1 MYGDFLRFLK
11 INVIVFDGYS
21 LSTKD
26 VTHQKRS
33 GKLSTVVEVK
43 EVNNCPTDW
52 NTFLTNYLNKGAF
65 VSSLSAYLRSRGF
78 QVIEWPS
85 DANTTIVKATIDIA
99 KDQNVVVYSDDTV
112 LLHHFFINRSNMK
125 DNYLTNMTRQKD
137 QARTC
142 YSIRDIIEKT
152 EMKWKMFSPVS
163 YSHIHGI

>member
-65 VSSLSAYLRSRGF
+65 VSSLSVYLRSRGF
-78 QVIEWPS
+78 QVL
-85 DANTTIVKATIDIA
+85 K
-99 KDQNVVVYSDDTV
+99 
-112 LLHHFFINRSNMK
+112 
-125 DNYLTNMTRQKD
+125 
-137 QARTC
+137 
-142 YSIRDIIEKT
+142 
-152 EMKWKMFSPVS
+152 
-163 YSHIHGI
+163 